1 MSRPAPGAVVPRT
14 SRRWSTSCGIAV
26 LVDAPAKRSSPSRPS
41 ASITLVR
48 HSDGSSN
55 SSVVTR
61 STVACEVTG
70 HSYPNCR
77 GLHVGS
83 WTRHGRGADRP
94 ADWHPCPRP
103 SPCMTS
109 DVPNRWCT
117 ARVVGSAP
125 IDGARSTTA
134 SVRSASTPRFPSG
147 PDRPGRLGRSIC
159 PTIVIDVR
167 PSVDDPVMLLETAA
181 RLASSGYGALL
192 GEHLD
197 DPAPER
203 PHIAA
208 GVVAAQGVAV
218 VATITPRDRSEPECS
233 AEVDAL
239 VAAGVRAIHCV
250 TGDHPACRFG
260 PDLTA
265 TFSMDGTR
273 LAALARSR
281 GAFVTVAESPGQP
294 ARRVA
299 ARTGAVQAARRC
311 RRGHP
316 EPRRF
321 GRRPVPV
328 RATVPRRRCHD
339 AAGRPRSG
347 GHRSPFRT
355 R

>member
-1 MSRPAPGAVVPRT
+1 MPAAVTVHDVGCPKSMVYGPCGGVRAD
-14 SRRWSTSCGIAV
+14 RR
-26 LVDAPAKRSSPSRPS
+26 
-41 ASITLVR
+41 
-48 HSDGSSN
+48 
-55 SSVVTR
+55 
-61 STVACEVTG
+61 CEVD
-70 HSYPNCR
+70 
-77 GLHVGS
+77 
-83 WTRHGRGADRP
+83 DRV
-94 ADWHPCPRP
+94 CPF
-103 SPCMTS
+103 CL
-109 DVPNRWCT
+109 D
-117 ARVVGSAP
+117 
-125 IDGARSTTA
+125 A
-134 SVRSASTPRFPSG
+134 SVPIWSG
-147 PDRPGRLGRSIC
+147 PPRMPRAFDL

-281 GAFVTVAESPGQP
+281 GAFVTVAESPASP
-294 ARRVA
+294 PVEWRPERVLSKQHA
-299 ARTGAVQAARRC
+299 GADAVILNHAGSVDDLCRFARRC
-311 RRGHP
+311 RDVGVTMP
-316 EPRRF
+316 LVA
-321 GRRPVPV
+321 PVPV
-328 RATVPRRRCHD
+328 VTDHRSAHALTQFPGLCLPPGLLDAVLHAPDPHQAGID
-339 AAGRPRSG
+339 AAVEIGRALLASG
-347 GHRSPFRT
+347 EFRHLNLSGSASGSGLAERAAVMT
-355 R
+355 AVAESILAPPG